1 MYCEHLNYIEIRCLK
16 VSIKQLLLRLFNQKV
31 KKKKKMRKGVTHP
44 IIRLDEHPTPI
55 FPPEIK
61 RNCEYL

>member
-31 KKKKKMRKGVTHP
+31 KKKKKKKKKKKIEERGKSTHNY
-44 IIRLDEHPTPI
+44 II
-55 FPPEIK
+55 
-61 RNCEYL
+61 